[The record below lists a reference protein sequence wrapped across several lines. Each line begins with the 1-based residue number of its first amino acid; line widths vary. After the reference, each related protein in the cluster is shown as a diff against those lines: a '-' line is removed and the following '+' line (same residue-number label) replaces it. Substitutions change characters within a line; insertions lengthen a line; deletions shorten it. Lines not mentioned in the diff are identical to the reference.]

1 MKYLL
6 LFLCLFESGQ
16 ILAQEEKA
24 FRSFIPNNFVFYRSI
39 CGDLNHDGRSDVVL
53 IIKDTQ
59 KEHIVKNRFREMV
72 DRNRRGLVILF
83 QKENGYEQVLLN
95 EACFSSENED
105 GGVYFPPEL
114 DVSIDHNK
122 LFINYNH
129 GRYGSWGY
137 TFRHQNSDFEL
148 IGYDRTEQFGP
159 IVNREVS
166 INFLTKKKKELV
178 NMNENIEDSGV
189 EDFKETWSN
198 VETKNQI
205 KLSEIEDFEGL
216 YWN

>member
-1 MKYLL
+1 
-6 LFLCLFESGQ
+6 
-16 ILAQEEKA
+16 
-24 FRSFIPNNFVFYRSI
+24 
-39 CGDLNHDGRSDVVL
+39 
-53 IIKDTQ
+53 
-59 KEHIVKNRFREMV
+59 MV

>member
-1 MKYLL
+1 MCFYG
-6 LFLCLFESGQ
+6 S
-16 ILAQEEKA
+16 IL
-24 FRSFIPNNFVFYRSI
+24 
-39 CGDLNHDGRSDVVL
+39 GDLNQDGRSDAVL

-59 KEHIVKNRFREMV
+59 KEKVVENRFGEIV

-83 QKENGYEQVLLN
+83 GKENGYEQVLRN
-95 EACFSSENED
+95 EACFSSEKED

-137 TFRHQNSDFEL
+137 TFRHQNNDFEL
-148 IGYDRTEQFGP
+148 IGYDRTVQFGP

-166 INFLTKKKKELV
+166 INFITQKKRELV
-178 NMNENIEDSGV
+178 NINENIEDAGE
-189 EDFKETWSN
+189 EDFKETWSDI
-198 VETKNQI
+198 EMENQI